1 MFGSVNPRAADL
13 PTRPLL
19 CAAGIAVGV
28 YCYFKCKRRF
38 RRKKAVTDGQFRTS
52 VFPSTEAPSICCRA
66 PQLEERVRELE
77 GLLRKAQKNEA
88 KSLVS
93 LADAE
98 LKHKD
103 ALDSISQLEEEKSE
117 LKNQVDKLCST
128 VQELGEELCQCH
140 LEKEELLKLE
150 HVELK
155 QELFLKEVVLKV
167 SLADAELKHKD
178 ALDSI
183 SQLEEEKSELKD
195 QVDKLHSTVQ
205 ELGEEL
211 CQCHLENEEL
221 LKECEQN
228 KEAHKALQ
236 LEHVELK
243 QELFL
248 KEVVLK
254 VSLADAELK
263 HKDALDSISQLEE
276 EKSELKDQVDKLHS
290 TVQELGEELCQCHL
304 ENEELLKVSK

>member
-195 QVDKLHSTVQ
+195 Q
-205 ELGEEL
+205 
-211 CQCHLENEEL
+211 
-221 LKECEQN
+221 ECEQN

-304 ENEELLKVSK
+304 ENEELLKSFLQRFTQSR

>member
-28 YCYFKCKRRF
+28 YCYVTYKRCF
-38 RRKKAVTDGQFRTS
+38 RRKKALTDGQFQAS
-52 VFPSTEAPSICCRA
+52 VFPSTEAHPICCRA
-66 PQLEERVRELE
+66 PQPEERVRELE
-77 GLLRKAQKNEA
+77 GLLRKAQENEA

-103 ALDSISQLEEEKSE
+103 AL
-117 LKNQVDKLCST
+117 T
-128 VQELGEELCQCH
+128 
-140 LEKEELLKLE
+140 
-150 HVELK
+150 
-155 QELFLKEVVLKV
+155 
-167 SLADAELKHKD
+167 
-178 ALDSI
+178 SI

-195 QVDKLHSTVQ
+195 QVDKLHCTVQ

-243 QELFL
+243 QELVL

-263 HKDALDSISQLEE
+263 HKDALYAISQLEE
-276 EKSELKDQVDKLHS
+276 EKSELKDQVDKLCS
-290 TVQELGEELCQCHL
+290 TVQELGEELSQCHL
-304 ENEELLKVSK
+304 ENEELLKKR